1 MSTILITGSSG
12 YLGRFL
18 LLNINKTKF
27 TKIICLINSEKRY
40 KENDF
45 LYKDCIIYKGDI
57 SNKGIIKEI
66 FSDNKIDYVIHA
78 AAMKYIDTCEQ
89 FQQQCINTNITGT
102 LNICDQA
109 KKHKVKNV
117 ITVSTDKANNPSCL
131 YGISKLASERIT
143 LSHGFSVYQ
152 GVNFWNSDGSFLQ
165 KWKTSILSEF
175 DVILYNDKHIRH
187 FSEPNYTANEIL
199 SLVVNNNNKVNY
211 PKKCFKI
218 KIVDVFNILKNKFQ
232 KVNFK
237 IMSSKENEFDKVEEE
252 INEETQVEIPTLV
265 KLEELLNKI
274 FI

>member
-18 LLNINKTKF
+18 LLNINKSKF

-57 SNKGIIKEI
+57 ANKDIIKEI

-109 KKHKVKNV
+109 KKHNVKNV
-117 ITVSTDKANNPSCL
+117 LTVSTDKANNPSCL

-165 KWKTSILSEF
+165 KWKTSICSEF
-175 DVILYNDKHIRH
+175 DVTLYNDNYIRY
-187 FSEPNYTANEIL
+187 FSDPNDTTNEIL
-199 SLVVNNNNKVNY
+199 SLLINNNNRVNY

-218 KIVDVFNILKNKFQ
+218 KIIDVFNILKEKYQNI
-232 KVNFK
+232 NFK
-237 IMSSKENEFDKVEEE
+237 IMSSKENEFDKMEEE
-252 INEETQVEIPTLV
+252 INVETNVEILNSD
-265 KLEELLNKI
+265 KLKELLNKI